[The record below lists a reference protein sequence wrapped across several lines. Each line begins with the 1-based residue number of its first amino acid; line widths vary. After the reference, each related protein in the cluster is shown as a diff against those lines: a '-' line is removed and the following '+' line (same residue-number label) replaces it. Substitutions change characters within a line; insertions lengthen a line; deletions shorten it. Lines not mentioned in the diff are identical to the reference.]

1 MTPKVTITN
10 CQECKSYNSSVFC
23 NLDDEL
29 LNDLNKNKSVFL
41 FKKGQYI
48 FTEGGRPTGVYCIIK
63 GRVKIHKF
71 GLDKDQIVRIGSKSD
86 IIGYRA
92 LISKEL
98 YSATAE
104 ALEDTEVCFI
114 PKASFLDFINKDK
127 DLPLKMMRIL
137 SKDVKYA
144 ERNSMNIA
152 QASIL
157 IKRRGELMHS
167 SIEPNISGMAAIIG
181 KNASSVDEII
191 KKNNLDVV
199 IANDN
204 SPKQVVVSG
213 LIEAINNSENVFS
226 QNGVK
231 KYIKLNVSA
240 AFHSKFMNDAQ
251 NKLNDEIDKISFKN
265 KIIPII
271 SNYDANINSEV
282 DKVIFA
288 LKNQMS
294 NKVNWTKSIKTLEG
308 TDIDQIIEIGPGK
321 VLSGLISRI
330 TNKFD
335 IKSIDKIMDL
345 EKFN

>member
-1 MTPKVTITN
+1 MTAIIFPGQGSQYLNMSMDFNESFEVANKVFQEIEDSTKINIREIISKNQSDNLNQTN
-10 CQECKSYNSSVFC
+10 FTQISIFAASMAIYKT
-23 NLDDEL
+23 L
-29 LNDLNKNKSVFL
+29 LNQIGQEILNPKFL
-41 FKKGQYI
+41 LGHSLG
-48 FTEGGRPTGVYCIIK
+48 E
-63 GRVKIHKF
+63 
-71 GLDKDQIVRIGSKSD
+71 
-86 IIGYRA
+86 
-92 LISKEL
+92 
-98 YSATAE
+98 YSALVA
-104 ALEDTEVCFI
+104 
-114 PKASFLDFINKDK
+114 N
-127 DLPLKMMRIL
+127 
-137 SKDVKYA
+137 
-144 ERNSMNIA
+144 NSMNIA

-335 IKSIDKIMDL
+335 IKSIDKIKDL